1 MTNRADALSSAFAGA
16 GSARTDALKSITLPA
31 RRPATVSDQLAVEV
45 VPEEAE
51 PTPADPQPRQQKK
64 ADAAEGGRSRGS
76 TGPKPAAPAAEEHSS
91 GSRSTIVYVTPPM
104 REALRQQVAR
114 EPHVTFTDLVL
125 DALEMHESDLRGLW
139 RPSAARSGRFTRS
152 SSNRHGRR
160 DEPGVQLALRLT
172 ASNVAALDAMV
183 VELGAPS
190 RTALVEEALRR
201 YFKPR

>member
-1 MTNRADALSSAFAGA
+1 MTNRANALRSAFAGA
-16 GSARTDALKSITLPA
+16 GNARTDALKSITLPT
-31 RRPATVSDQLAVEV
+31 RRPTTATDELAVE

-64 ADAAEGGRSRGS
+64 AEAAGRERSRGS
-76 TGPKPAAPAAEEHSS
+76 TGPKPAAPAAEERPT
-91 GSRSTIVYVTPPM
+91 GPRSTIVYVTPAM
-104 REALRQQVAR
+104 RDALRQQVAR

-125 DALEMHESDLRGLW
+125 DALETHESDLSGLW
-139 RPSAARSGRFTRS
+139 TSSAARSGRFTRS

-172 ASNVAALDAMV
+172 ASNVAALDDMMA
-183 VELGAPS
+183 ELGAPS

-201 YFKPR
+201 YYKPR